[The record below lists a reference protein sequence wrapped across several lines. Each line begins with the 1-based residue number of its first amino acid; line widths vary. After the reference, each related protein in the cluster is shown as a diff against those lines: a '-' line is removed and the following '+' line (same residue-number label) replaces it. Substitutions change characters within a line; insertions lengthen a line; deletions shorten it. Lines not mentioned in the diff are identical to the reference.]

1 MSLLIL
7 NVLINEFNFL
17 ILIKEGLP
25 QKFLRTGPSSLLGLA
40 LPKTLNLITLHNTNT
55 SDFNRPHCEAP
66 QYSHLPFYLPFIPYS
81 GPCLR
86 TNTAITKNNPSLSL
100 VFMD

>member
-1 MSLLIL
+1 MMSLLIL
-7 NVLINEFNFL
+7 NVLIKEFNFL

-40 LPKTLNLITLHNTNT
+40 LPKTLNLITLQLLA
-55 SDFNRPHCEAP
+55 RPHCEAP
-66 QYSHLPFYLPFIPYS
+66 QHSHFPFCLPFIPYS
-81 GPCLR
+81 GPCLS

-100 VFMD
+100 VFMH